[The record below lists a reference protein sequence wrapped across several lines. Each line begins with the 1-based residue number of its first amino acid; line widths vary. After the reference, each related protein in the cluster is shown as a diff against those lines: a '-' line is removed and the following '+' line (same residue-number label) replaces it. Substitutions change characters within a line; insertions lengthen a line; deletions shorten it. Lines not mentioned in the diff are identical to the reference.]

1 MATSVCKPW
10 RVNIT
15 LPYPPRLARNIISP
29 YTTVNRCRSKS
40 CASISIQCS
49 VVLVRPQCLAFE
61 VRKRAINKAHLVV
74 RAIVEGDSGAEVEGD
89 EIIVC
94 IEGIMNIRN
103 LESRVFMRTRSI
115 LVGLDKTSVEVNHV
129 QNIIDDIRWI
139 NVRQLFLSWVLS
151 L

>member
-1 MATSVCKPW
+1 M
-10 RVNIT
+10 
-15 LPYPPRLARNIISP
+15 
-29 YTTVNRCRSKS
+29 
-40 CASISIQCS
+40 
-49 VVLVRPQCLAFE
+49 AFE
-61 VRKRAINKAHLVV
+61 VRKRAINQAHLVV
-74 RAIVEGDSGAEVEGD
+74 RAIVERNSGAEVESD

-94 IEGIMNIRN
+94 IEGIMSIRN

-115 LVGLDKTSVEVNHV
+115 LVGLNKTSVEVNHV